1 MATRGYI
8 QLAKALAASGTDTL
22 FYLMGG
28 PIVQLAG
35 SCARE
40 GIRTI
45 DFRHEQ
51 GASFA
56 AHAYARV
63 TGRPGVITAAS
74 GPGVTNLV
82 TGVSNAYQ
90 DCAPLVV
97 LGGAAPLSTVGMGE
111 FQSFDQLSIMRPVTK
126 WAVRATEA
134 RRLPELLAT
143 AFREATTGQPG
154 PVYIDLPGDVLF
166 ERFDDEGI
174 ALPERSQFGFE
185 HRPAAD
191 EAAVERAVE
200 ILSQAERPIVVSGS
214 GILWSK
220 ADQALHDFVEETG
233 VPFYTT
239 PLGRGVIPED
249 HPLAFLA
256 ARSTAFR
263 EADVVVQAAT
273 RQSFVIGF
281 ARPPRFS
288 ADAKFIQID
297 ISANEIGRNR
307 AVEVGLVGDAR
318 RVLEQLTVAAKGRV
332 RSDRWTAWVDRLR
345 DQHRQREE
353 RASFDQKSNQV
364 PIHPQRVLAE
374 LRDLLPRAA
383 ILCVDGHETL
393 NFARQVL
400 PTHVPGHRLNPG
412 ISGCMGIAV
421 PLGVGA
427 KAAKPDTPV
436 VVLSGDGSFGMNGY
450 EVDTAIRHRLPL
462 TIVMMHNGGWAGAV
476 EGRKIPGR
484 DLGLTRHDKVVEA
497 LGGEAAWVER
507 PEDIRPAI
515 EKALRTSTVSI
526 VCVVTDPLIRSE
538 TMAFGGY

>member
-8 QLAKALAASGTDTL
+8 QLAKALKASGTDTL

-28 PIVQLAG
+28 PIIQFAG

-63 TGRPGVITAAS
+63 TGRPGVLTAAS
-74 GPGVTNLV
+74 GPAVMNLV

-111 FQSFDQLSIMRPVTK
+111 FQSFDQLAVMRPVTK
-126 WAVRATEA
+126 WAA
-134 RRLPELLAT
+134 RVTNPRQFPEFLAM

-154 PVYIDLPGDVLF
+154 PVYLDMPGDVLF
-166 ERFDDEGI
+166 ERVDEDE
-174 ALPERSQFGFE
+174 LPMPERERFGE
-185 HRPAAD
+185 EARPAAE
-191 EAAVERAVE
+191 EAAVERAIQV
-200 ILSQAERPIVVSGS
+200 LLRAERPIVLSGS
-214 GILWSK
+214 GVLWSK
-220 ADQALHDFVEETG
+220 AHEALRAFVEASG
-233 VPFYTT
+233 IPFYTT
-239 PLGRGVIPED
+239 PLGRGVLPED

-256 ARSTAFR
+256 ARNTAFR
-263 EADVVVQAAT
+263 EADVVLQVAT

-281 ARPPRFS
+281 ARPPRF
-288 ADAKFIQID
+288 AEDAKFVQID

-307 AVEVGLVGDAR
+307 AVAVGLVGDAR
-318 RVLEQLTVAAKGRV
+318 RVLEQLTAAAPGKL
-332 RSDRWTAWVDRLR
+332 SPDRWSAWVERLR
-345 DQHRQREE
+345 GQHQQRLE
-353 RASFDQKSNQV
+353 RASFDQKSDQV
-364 PIHPQRVLAE
+364 PIHPQRALAE
-374 LRDLLPRAA
+374 LRDVLPRNA
-383 ILCVDGHETL
+383 IVVVDGHETL
-393 NFARQVL
+393 NFARQVI
-400 PTHVPGHRLNPG
+400 PTHEPGHRINPG

-421 PLGVGA
+421 PMGVGA
-427 KAAKPDTPV
+427 KAGKPDTPV

-450 EVDTAIRHRLPL
+450 EVDTAIRHRLPV
-462 TIVMMHNGGWAGAV
+462 TIVMLHNGGWAGAV
-476 EGRKIPGR
+476 EGKKVPGR

-497 LGGEAAWVER
+497 LGGESYWVEQ
-507 PEDIRPAI
+507 PDGIRPAL
-515 EKALRTSTVSI
+515 EKALASNTVSI
-526 VCVVTDPLIRSE
+526 VCIVTDSLIRSE

>member
-1 MATRGYI
+1 MPTRGYI
-8 QLAKALAASGTDTL
+8 QLARALAASGTDTL

-35 SCARE
+35 SAARE

-74 GPGVTNLV
+74 GPAVTNLV

-97 LGGAAPLSTVGMGE
+97 LGGAAPLATVGMGE
-111 FQSFDQLSIMRPVTK
+111 FQSFDQLAIMRPVTK
-126 WAVRATEA
+126 WAVRATDA
-134 RRLPELLAT
+134 RRLPDLLAT
-143 AFREATTGQPG
+143 AFREATSGQPG

-166 ERFDDEGI
+166 QRIEEDE
-174 ALPERSQFGFE
+174 LPMPDRSQFGTE
-185 HRPAAD
+185 HRPPAD
-191 EAAVERAVE
+191 QAGVDLAIGLLAR
-200 ILSQAERPIVVSGS
+200 AERPIVVSGS
-214 GILWSK
+214 GIIWSK
-220 ADQALHDFVEETG
+220 ASQALRDFVEATG
-233 VPFYTT
+233 IPFYTT
-239 PLGRGVIPED
+239 PLGRGVIRED
-249 HPLAFLA
+249 HPLAFVA

-263 EADVVVQAAT
+263 EADLVLQVAT

-281 ARPPRFS
+281 ARPPRFA

-297 ISANEIGRNR
+297 ISANELGRNR
-307 AVEVGLVGDAR
+307 PVEVPLLGDAR
-318 RVLEQLTVAAKGRV
+318 RVLEQLTAAAKGRIDP
-332 RSDRWTAWVDRLR
+332 SRWSGWVDRLR
-345 DQHRQREE
+345 EQHKQREE
-353 RASFDQKSNQV
+353 RASFDQKSDRV

-374 LRDLLPRAA
+374 LRDLLPRNAV
-383 ILCVDGHETL
+383 LCVDGHETL

-400 PTHVPGHRLNPG
+400 PTHEPGHRINPG
-412 ISGCMGIAV
+412 ISGCMGVAV
-421 PLGVGA
+421 PYGVGA
-427 KAAKPDTPV
+427 KAGKPDAPV

-484 DLGLTRHDKVVEA
+484 DLGLTRHDKIVEA
-497 LGGEAAWVER
+497 LGGEAAWVTQPDE
-507 PEDIRPAI
+507 IRPALQ
-515 EKALRTSTVSI
+515 KALNTETVSLVVI
-526 VCVVTDPLIRSE
+526 VTDPLIRSE